1 MRRYRFALAVA
12 SACPFGG
19 AVRAQVTAAAAKSPV
34 RAHARE
40 SSHTPPCV
48 KDASRIPLCRSAPAG
63 RPTTR
68 SGSQPCGH
76 PFFNWKKP

>member
-19 AVRAQVTAAAAKSPV
+19 AVRAQVTATAAKAPI

-40 SSHTPPCV
+40 CSHTSPCV
-48 KDASRIPLCRSAPAG
+48 KDATCIPLCRRTPNNPQRRSAL
-63 RPTTR
+63 RT
-68 SGSQPCGH
+68 SL
-76 PFFNWKKP
+76 F